1 MNIRL
6 KTRRENRDW
15 IKSNVLGANLVSRSV
30 VKSPTM
36 NSQFLGTR
44 VGWTGA
50 KSKPMT
56 FAFGYS
62 SATSIAQAPAKVSTR
77 REKKRILGEE
87 ESEKKREEGT

>member
-1 MNIRL
+1 
-6 KTRRENRDW
+6 
-15 IKSNVLGANLVSRSV
+15 
-30 VKSPTM
+30 M

-50 KSKPMT
+50 KSNPIT

-77 REKKRILGEE
+77 LEKKRDWGE
-87 ESEKKREEGT
+87 KIGKGIT